1 MAELGSYYITI
12 MPSMKGFTN
21 EVKSQLGDL
30 GTSGGKSYSNGFMSV
45 LKGTAIGTVVANL
58 ASKVGGA
65 LMDGLDTGISRLDTL
80 QNFPKVMEG
89 LGYSTQEADRSIRLI
104 MDHLD
109 GLPTATQDMV
119 TLTQAISDSTG
130 DLDLATRA
138 ALGFNDMMLAN
149 GASSAEM
156 AQAQGVLNRI
166 LGKGSATV
174 AQWQSLTSVMPAQLG
189 QVARHMLGAGAS
201 TEDLHKA
208 LEEGTVSWQDF
219 LRAVVELDETGEG
232 AMDSFYKQAINNS
245 KGIGTALEN
254 IPNRIGAGWAKIL
267 GAIGQEEISGTI
279 DKMSYGIRDAMY
291 RAADGVAYLKE
302 QIVNSSIGE
311 NLGKIGEGVSQAFQK
326 ISDAAGEKLKP
337 VADGLVYLIDNG
349 LQWFVDNSDTFS
361 TIGDIIGTA
370 FDIICTS
377 IEKLAPVAQWL
388 WEEILQPLGEFLGGI
403 FVEALNMA
411 KDGLQQFLD
420 TIEQAD
426 FTTFV
431 ETLQGAKDAIVEFFT
446 GMSETVTTA
455 FETIKQWLDD
465 MAGYWDELKTNL
477 GNSIDGIKQFLTD
490 LVGSNGETFDKI
502 KQNLEDN
509 KVQWEKFKT
518 NVGNTMGNLKS
529 ELAKTWGEIKTNIGN
544 EWSNIQNNTRSTMS
558 SIQTEVTNAWNN
570 IKTNVTNT
578 VNNVKQTIENGFNQA
593 KSAASSIFQSI
604 ANDIQS
610 KMQWAH
616 NQVSNIISN
625 IKGLFNFSWSLP
637 APRLPHIN
645 WHMESVAGLLSIPVF
660 DGISWYAK
668 GGIFDA
674 ATLIGVGE
682 AGREAALPLN
692 RKTYGEIARG
702 ITEEMGGG
710 AAASVTVTGNTFVIR
725 EEADIDRIAEAL
737 SRKVRRETGAI
748 A

>member
-12 MPSMKGFTN
+12 MPSMRGFTDK
-21 EVKSQLGDL
+21 VKSELGDL
-30 GTSGGKSYSNGFMSV
+30 GTAGGKDYSTGFMNV
-45 LKGTAIGTVVANL
+45 LKGSAIGTVVGNL

-65 LMDGLDTGISRLDTL
+65 FVDGLGTGIKRLDTL

-89 LGYSTQEADRSIRLI
+89 LGYSTQEADRSISLI

-149 GASSAEM
+149 GASSVEM

-219 LRAVVELDETGEG
+219 LKAVVELDETGEG
-232 AMDSFYKQAINNS
+232 AMDSFYKQAVNNS

-267 GAIGQEEISGTI
+267 DAIGQEEISGTI

-337 VADGLVYLIDNG
+337 VADGIVYLIDNG

-403 FVEALNMA
+403 FVEALNLA

-431 ETLQGAKDAIVEFFT
+431 ENLQTIKDTIVEFFT
-446 GMSETVTTA
+446 GFAEIVA
-455 FETIKQWLDD
+455 IEFE
-465 MAGYWDELKTNL
+465 
-477 GNSIDGIKQFLTD
+477 GIKQM
-490 LVGSNGETFDKI
+490 
-502 KQNLEDN
+502 LEDASL
-509 KVQWEKFKT
+509 KFEEFKT
-518 NVGNTMGNLKS
+518 NVGNVVEGVKQFFADLKGDHDNMVNQIKQNLADNAEQWKQFKANVSNAMTELKTKLS
-529 ELAKTWGEIKTNIGN
+529 EIWNSIKTTISNEWNEIKTATSNAMSEIQSKVTSA
-544 EWSNIQNNTRSTMS
+544 WSDIKSA
-558 SIQTEVTNAWNN
+558 VTNA
-570 IKTNVTNT
+570 
-578 VNNVKQTIENGFNQA
+578 VNDTKQAISSGFEEA
-593 KSAASSIFQSI
+593 KSAATSKFQEIYSGI
-604 ANDIQS
+604 TDKINGARDAVRDAINT
-610 KMQWAH
+610 
-616 NQVSNIISN
+616 
-625 IKGLFNFSWSLP
+625 IKGYFNFTWSLP
-637 APRLPHIN
+637 HLALPHPRVSGTFSLN
-645 WHMESVAGLLSIPVF
+645 PPSVPHFWVE
-660 DGISWYAK
+660 WYAK
-668 GGIFDA
+668 GGIFDTA
-674 ATLIGVGE
+674 SIIGIGE

-692 RKTYGEIARG
+692 RKSYSEIARG
-702 ITEEMGGG
+702 ISDEMGGG
-710 AAASVTVTGNTFVIR
+710 GAAITITGNTFVIR

-737 SRKVRRETGAI
+737 ARKTRRETGAM

>member
-30 GTSGGKSYSNGFMSV
+30 GTSGGKDYSTGFMNV
-45 LKGTAIGTVVANL
+45 LKGSAIGTVVGNL

-65 LMDGLDTGISRLDTL
+65 LVDGLGTGIKRLDTL

-89 LGYSTQEADRSIRLI
+89 LGYSTQEADRSISLI

-219 LRAVVELDETGEG
+219 LQAVVELDETGEG
-232 AMDSFYKQAINNS
+232 AMDSFYQQAINNS

-267 GAIGQEEISGTI
+267 DAIGQEEISGTI

-337 VADGLVYLIDNG
+337 VADGIVYLIDNG

-403 FVEALNMA
+403 FVEALNLA

-426 FTTFV
+426 FTAFV
-431 ETLQGAKDAIVEFFT
+431 ETLQSAKDTIVEFFT
-446 GMSETVTTA
+446 GIAETVTTWYENINQGLTDA
-455 FETIKQWLDD
+455 GLKFDEFKQ
-465 MAGYWDELKTNL
+465 NV
-477 GNSIDGIKQFLTD
+477 GNAVEGVKQFFAD
-490 LVGSNGETFDKI
+490 LKADFDNTINQI
-502 KQNLEDN
+502 KQNLADN
-509 KVQWEKFKT
+509 AEQWKQFKT
-518 NVGNTMGNLKS
+518 NVSNAMTELKTKLT
-529 ELAKTWGEIKTNIGN
+529 EIWNNIKTTITNEWNNIKSTTTSVMSNIQSDVTNKWNEIKTNI
-544 EWSNIQNNTRSTMS
+544 
-558 SIQTEVTNAWNN
+558 TNA
-570 IKTNVTNT
+570 
-578 VNNVKQTIENGFNQA
+578 VNSAKQAISSGFEEA
-593 KSAASSIFQSI
+593 KSAATSKFQEI
-604 ANDIQS
+604 ANGIQS

-616 NQVSNIISN
+616 DQVSNIISN

-637 APRLPHIN
+637 RPKIPQIGVSWRNIGGI
-645 WHMESVAGLLSIPVF
+645 VSIPTF
-660 DGISWYAK
+660 YFAGWAAK
-668 GGIFDA
+668 GGVFDS
-674 ATLIGVGE
+674 ATIIGIGE

-702 ITEEMGGG
+702 ISDEMGGSG
-710 AAASVTVTGNTFVIR
+710 AAITITGNTFVIR

-737 SRKVRRETGAI
+737 ARKTRRETGAM